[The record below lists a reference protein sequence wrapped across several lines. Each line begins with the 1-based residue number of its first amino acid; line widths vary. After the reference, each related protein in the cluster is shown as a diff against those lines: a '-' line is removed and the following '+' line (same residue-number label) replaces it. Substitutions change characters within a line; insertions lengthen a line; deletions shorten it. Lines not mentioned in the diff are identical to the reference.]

1 MGASFR
7 HLIGL
12 MNFGNAKCTFQNDF
26 LSGSPNGTWPG
37 NFSNEML
44 RSVGKKNQPSISE
57 RGPKWGPF
65 PGLLKVAKAIIPETL
80 GRKGGPFW
88 DPIFNRFLLLK

>member
-1 MGASFR
+1 MEVSFQ
-7 HLIGL
+7 HLIRP
-12 MNFGNAKCTFQNDF
+12 MNFGNAKCTFQNDP
-26 LSGSPNGTWPG
+26 LSGPPNGTWPG
-37 NFSNEML
+37 NCSSEML

-65 PGLLKVAKAIIPETL
+65 RGLLKVAKAIIPETL

-88 DPIFNRFLLLK
+88 DLILNKFLLFK